1 MMWSRESVRAY
12 YRLTKPGIV
21 YGNGLMA
28 IAGYFFGAAGSPS
41 LAVFLSMLLGIS
53 AVIASACAYNNIID
67 RDIDAKMERTKA
79 RAIPSG
85 QISKLDAVLFASF
98 LLLIGLVLL
107 VLGTNAL
114 TALVALAGHFAY
126 VVLYG
131 YAKRKTVHGTL
142 VGTLSGSTP
151 PVIGYV
157 AATGALDVTAL
168 LLFLV
173 LAAWQMPHFYAIAI
187 FRRDDYKRANI
198 PVLSVVSGMEAT
210 RRQIIIY
217 VGVFIVTC
225 VLLGLFSPL
234 SLLSTLIL
242 ILLGAYWLLLCLTST
257 SADDSIEQWARR
269 QFGWSLKLLLFMCI
283 ILSLDSFLR

>member
-41 LAVFLSMLLGIS
+41 LVVFLSMLLGIS

-107 VLGTNAL
+107 VLGTNVL

-283 ILSLDSFLR
+283 ILSLDSFIR

>member
-1 MMWSRESVRAY
+1 MQWRRESVQAY

-21 YGNGLMA
+21 YGNALMA
-28 IAGYFFGAAGSPS
+28 IAGYFFGAAGNPS
-41 LAVFLSMLLGIS
+41 LSVFLAMLIGIS
-53 AVIASACAYNNIID
+53 AVIASACVYNNVID
-67 RDIDAKMERTKA
+67 RDIDAKMERTKE
-79 RAIPSG
+79 RAMPSG
-85 QISKLDAVLFASF
+85 RIPQVDALLFASF

-114 TALVALAGHFAY
+114 TAFVALMGHLAY

-142 VGTLSGSTP
+142 IGTLSGSTP

-157 AATGALDVTAL
+157 AATGTLDLTAL
-168 LLFLV
+168 LLFVV

-187 FRRDDYKRANI
+187 FRRDDYKQAGI

-217 VGVFIVTC
+217 VGVFIVSC
-225 VLLGLFSPL
+225 VLLGLFSSL
-234 SLLSTLIL
+234 SLLSTLVL
-242 ILLGAYWLLLCLTST
+242 VLLGAYWLLLCLTQ
-257 SADDSIEQWARR
+257 AEDEPIERWAGR
-269 QFGWSLKLLLFMCI
+269 QFGWSLRLLLFMCI
-283 ILSLDSFLR
+283 ILSLDSFLH